1 MYGLGGKKRVNLTF
15 INEHCF
21 RMSILFNIWATRNS
35 CFSACTQA
43 IECIQH
49 YFIIHIIRSIIFFS
63 TYSSVKPTHSSI
75 YLASRKNEKCQAT
88 FKINSSS
95 GIGLY
100 KTATHME
107 LDHFNYCYL
116 STNTLNVD
124 ERLLS
129 HNPISIIIFSRL
141 TYVSIL

>member
-1 MYGLGGKKRVNLTF
+1 
-15 INEHCF
+15 
-21 RMSILFNIWATRNS
+21 MSIAF
-35 CFSACTQA
+35 ACRYYTIFGPHKILAFQLVLRRSSVS
-43 IECIQH
+43 IQH
-49 YFIIHIIRSIIFFS
+49 CFIIHIIRSIIFFS

-88 FKINSSS
+88 FKIKSSS
-95 GIGLY
+95 GTVYIS
-100 KTATHME
+100 KAATHME

-116 STNTLNVD
+116 STNILNVD

-129 HNPISIIIFSRL
+129 HNPISIIIFGRL